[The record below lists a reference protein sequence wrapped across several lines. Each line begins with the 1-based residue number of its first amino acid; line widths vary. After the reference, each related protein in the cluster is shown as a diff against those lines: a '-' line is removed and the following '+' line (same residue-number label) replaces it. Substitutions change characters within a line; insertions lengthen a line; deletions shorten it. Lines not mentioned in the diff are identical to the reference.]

1 MQVTAV
7 EIMTSPVIT
16 VTPETSIAKV
26 TNLMATNNISG
37 LPVVNEADV
46 VVGII
51 SEADIVNYSSRMHV
65 VRLISSSKWVSPYTQ
80 ITDIASFRKGF
91 EMLSKSKVKDIMF
104 SKVVT
109 VRESATGEE
118 IARIMT
124 RRKVNRVPVVDA
136 SGRILGIITR
146 ANLVKYLA
154 ERGG

>member
-1 MQVTAV
+1 MQVTAA

-16 VTPETSIAKV
+16 VTPEMSIAKV

-104 SKVVT
+104 SKVAT